1 MEEKIVEK
9 TTSDL
14 MMAIGHQQALLE
26 VSKIYLEDALKTAKF
41 WKKTA
46 IFEGLVIAGYLAY
59 RVAKEKKREDVISF
73 MDDFDDDFDEA

>member
-46 IFEGLVIAGYLAY
+46 ILEGLVIGGLIAMK
-59 RVAKEKKREDVISF
+59 VVKEKQRDKIIF
-73 MDDFDDDFDEA
+73 GDDFDDDFDKI

>member
-26 VSKIYLEDALKTAKF
+26 VSKIYLEDAFKTAKF

-46 IFEGLVIAGYLAY
+46 ILEGLVIGGLITMK
-59 RVAKEKKREDVISF
+59 VVKEKQRDKIIF
-73 MDDFDDDFDEA
+73 GDDFDDDFDEI

>member
-26 VSKIYLEDALKTAKF
+26 VSKIYLEDAIKSAKF

-46 IFEGLVIAGYLAY
+46 IFEGLVIAGYLAIKVV
-59 RVAKEKKREDVISF
+59 REKKRENDISF
-73 MDDFDDDFDEA
+73 MDDFDDDFDEV

>member
-46 IFEGLVIAGYLAY
+46 ILEGLVIGGLIAMK
-59 RVAKEKKREDVISF
+59 VVKEKQRDKIIF
-73 MDDFDDDFDEA
+73 GDDFDDNFDEI

>member
-46 IFEGLVIAGYLAY
+46 IFEGLVIGGLIAMK
-59 RVAKEKKREDVISF
+59 VVKEKQRDKIIF
-73 MDDFDDDFDEA
+73 GDDFDDDFDEI

>member
-14 MMAIGHQQALLE
+14 MLALGHQQALLE
-26 VSKIYLEDALKTAKF
+26 VSKLYLEDAVKSARF

-59 RVAKEKKREDVISF
+59 RAVKENRRSNDISF
-73 MDDFDDDFDEA
+73 MDDFDDDFDEI

>member
-1 MEEKIVEK
+1 MGEKIVEK

-26 VSKIYLEDALKTAKF
+26 VSKIYLEDALKSAKF

-59 RVAKEKKREDVISF
+59 RVVKEKKREDVISF

>member
-46 IFEGLVIAGYLAY
+46 ILEGLVIGGLIAMK
-59 RVAKEKKREDVISF
+59 VVKEKQRDKIIF
-73 MDDFDDDFDEA
+73 GDDFDDDFDEI